1 MVEAPRLD
9 VETGW
14 KPLEIL
20 LAGATSLRAV
30 IEQSEKHG
38 LFRYSVEQYFG
49 PAEEDEGE
57 WPEGFWQAQSHSG
70 LYDSAV
76 EVVKEAQASIGQA
89 AARSEG
95 DI

>member
-14 KPLEIL
+14 KTLEIL
-20 LAGATSLRAV
+20 LFDANSVRAV
-30 IEQSEKHG
+30 IEQSENHG

-49 PAEEDEGE
+49 PAEEDEGQ
-57 WPEGFWQAQSHSG
+57 WPEGFWQVQSHSG
-70 LYDSAV
+70 LYDSAG
-76 EVVKEAQASIGQA
+76 EVVKEARASIGRA
-89 AARSEG
+89 EACSEG